1 MEDTYILE
9 MSHIVKTFPGVRAL
23 GDGCLRL
30 KKGEIHALIGEN
42 GAGKSTLMKIL
53 LGDYPADSGEI
64 IYKGEKVA
72 FSSPNQANHA
82 GICMI
87 PQEVN
92 MVETMDAAENV
103 WLHREKIVCD
113 RRVFINKKKR
123 LQATQ
128 ELFDRMHLNLDPK
141 KLVAEYSSAQKQM
154 LAIAKAVSQDSEVII
169 MDEPTSSLSDSEV
182 EMLFEVM
189 RDLQS
194 KGVSIVFISHKIEEI
209 FTICQAI
216 TVLRDGMFISEH
228 ATGDITR
235 EDLITQIAG
244 RKIEDMYPPKRQK
257 FGEVV
262 FEAKNFSAHGVYNNI
277 SLSVREGEILGLYGL
292 VGAGRSEVMRAIYGV
307 DRHDSGEVLI
317 ENKKA
322 RIRHPKN
329 SIKRGVSMVTEDRLM
344 TGIISILSVRENMS
358 LANLPSYC
366 NKLKFVQESR
376 EEREVD
382 EMIERMNVKLSTPE
396 QPIGSLSGGNQ
407 QKAILGKWLLTKPKV
422 LILDE
427 PTRGIDVGAKY
438 EIYSLIANLAAEG
451 MAVILISS
459 ELPEMMGMADR
470 VITFCE
476 GRITA
481 EFSDNEIEQ
490 ERIVHAAFGFQDAEE
505 LS

>member
-64 IYKGEKVA
+64 LYKGKRVA

-103 WLHREKIVCD
+103 WLHREKRFSTCG
-113 RRVFINKKKR
+113 FINKKKR
-123 LQATQ
+123 LLATQ
-128 ELFDRMHLNLDPK
+128 ELFDRMHLNLDPQ
-141 KLVAEYSSAQKQM
+141 KLVAQYSSAQKQM

-169 MDEPTSSLSDSEV
+169 MDEPTSSLSESEV
-182 EMLFEVM
+182 QMLFAVM
-189 RDLQS
+189 RELQS

-209 FTICQAI
+209 FTICQTI

-228 ATGDITR
+228 PAGEITR

-244 RKIEDMYPPKRQK
+244 RKIGDMYPPKRQK
-257 FGEVV
+257 FGEIA
-262 FEAKNFSAHGVYNNI
+262 FEVKNFSEHGIYRDI
-277 SLSVREGEILGLYGL
+277 SFSVRRGEILGLYGL
-292 VGAGRSEVMRAIYGV
+292 VGAGRSEVMRAVYGV

-317 ENKKA
+317 GNKKA
-322 RIRHPKN
+322 RIHHPKD
-329 SIKRGVSMVTEDRLM
+329 SIRRGVSMVTEDRLM

-366 NKLKFVQESR
+366 NKLKFVQTAR

-382 EMIERMNVKLSTPE
+382 KMVERMNVKLSTPA

-407 QKAILGKWLLTKPKV
+407 QKAILGKWLLTKPNV

-438 EIYSLIANLAAEG
+438 EIFSLIAKLAAEG

-481 EFSDNEIEQ
+481 EFTSNEIEQ
-490 ERIVHAAFGFQDAEE
+490 ERIVNAAFGFQNAEE